1 LSNSQIQ
8 TPQGIWILTVW
19 RDITEQKDA
28 EDRLHATLAELERA
42 TQESDAANRAK
53 STFLANMSH
62 EIRTPM
68 NGILGLADLVLQ
80 EPDEEKWRSYVQVLK
95 SSAEGLMAVLN
106 DVLDL
111 SKIEAR
117 HMRIER
123 IPFSIAEC
131 VNSAVLTLFAPA
143 RSKGLAL
150 TCNLGCDIPAL
161 VLGDPLRVRQIL
173 LNLIGN
179 AIKFTPRGY
188 VRVGARRIG
197 ERLEF
202 TIEDSGIGI
211 TPEQQTAMFEPFHQA
226 DLTTTRVYGGTGL
239 GLSIVAEL
247 MKLMDGEI
255 RVSSQPGIGSTFQ
268 VEIPLPAVA
277 GPTTQNAALPTTR
290 ELRVLNI
297 LVAEDN
303 PVNQLVTSRV
313 LEKRGHRVTVVSDG
327 GAALRTWEQGNF
339 DLVLMD
345 VQMPVMDG
353 LESTRAIRSKEISGR
368 HTPIVALTAH
378 ALTGDDQMFREAGMD
393 AYVSKPVCAERLL
406 EVIAN
411 CHAMR

>member
-80 EPDEEKWRSYVQVLK
+80 EPDADKWRSYVQVLK

-150 TCNLGCDIPAL
+150 TCNLSHDIPAL
-161 VLGDPLRVRQIL
+161 VLGDPVRVRQIL

-179 AIKFTPRGY
+179 AIKFTPEGGRVSVELTRGNNETI
-188 VRVGARRIG
+188 VRISDTGPGINDQEREAVLRRFYRSDKI
-197 ERLEF
+197 R
-202 TIEDSGIGI
+202 S
-211 TPEQQTAMFEPFHQA
+211 TPG
-226 DLTTTRVYGGTGL
+226 VGL
-239 GLSIVAEL
+239 GLSLFLPAQLPRLGVEAESVVASHARIAL
-247 MKLMDGEI
+247 LQTADGLMDF
-255 RVSSQPGIGSTFQ
+255 RLHD
-268 VEIPLPAVA
+268 PLL
-277 GPTTQNAALPTTR
+277 GDSRLETT
-290 ELRVLNI
+290 
-297 LVAEDN
+297 
-303 PVNQLVTSRV
+303 
-313 LEKRGHRVTVVSDG
+313 
-327 GAALRTWEQGNF
+327 
-339 DLVLMD
+339 
-345 VQMPVMDG
+345 
-353 LESTRAIRSKEISGR
+353 
-368 HTPIVALTAH
+368 
-378 ALTGDDQMFREAGMD
+378 
-393 AYVSKPVCAERLL
+393 
-406 EVIAN
+406 
-411 CHAMR
+411 